1 MPLRK
6 ILFILLIGLVSVS
19 CSSESDSDSEQS
31 SNKPSATVISSQG
44 KGVKIQSW
52 KSSKGAKVMFVNAPQ
67 LPMIDIRLVLLFL
80 LLLAAIISYH
90 AWCLMSD
97 EYAASTIFEH
107 NSLIVRPAF
116 AAAFGKSECV
126 VKPGIVLTSRA

>member
-1 MPLRK
+1 MAVPPRMQTIIEILKELIKLAMDRMPCR
-6 ILFILLIGLVSVS
+6 LFFF
-19 CSSESDSDSEQS
+19 
-31 SNKPSATVISSQG
+31 
-44 KGVKIQSW
+44 
-52 KSSKGAKVMFVNAPQ
+52 FVEAD
-67 LPMIDIRLVLLFL
+67 LIDIRLVVLFL

-126 VKPGIVLTSRA
+126 VKPGIVLTSRT